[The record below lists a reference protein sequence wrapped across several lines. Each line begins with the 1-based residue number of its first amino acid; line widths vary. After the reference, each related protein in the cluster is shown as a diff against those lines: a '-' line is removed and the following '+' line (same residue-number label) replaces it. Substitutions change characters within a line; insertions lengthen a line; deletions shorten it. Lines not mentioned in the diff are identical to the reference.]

1 MGVKTLLNYTRDHT
15 VDDSLRFG
23 LTWNATMLQSSDVKA
38 AGIAFAMKQ
47 EPTFDNLRG
56 APSTS
61 KL

>member
-1 MGVKTLLNYTRDHT
+1 
-15 VDDSLRFG
+15 
-23 LTWNATMLQSSDVKA
+23 MLQSSDVKA